1 MIFILITYWN
11 NIILDVFIECEGF
24 IYVSTWLSHIIQ
36 MNTNLAVPWKVFFN
50 IIKIPNQLTLN
61 NNIILDH
68 LVGLVWFHWKAII
81 MPEFSQ
87 GKRRNSAC
95 GQQLWS
101 LPLGPSLPTIF
112 PSWPPVLLGPT
123 CLASPRNHTG
133 QTLVILLLIYTSICI
148 IYYWLCFSGWALIDT

>member
-68 LVGLVWFHWKAII
+68 LVGLV
-81 MPEFSQ
+81 
-87 GKRRNSAC
+87 
-95 GQQLWS
+95 
-101 LPLGPSLPTIF
+101 
-112 PSWPPVLLGPT
+112 
-123 CLASPRNHTG
+123 
-133 QTLVILLLIYTSICI
+133 
-148 IYYWLCFSGWALIDT
+148 